1 MLTANYDAA
10 GQRATTSEERF
21 FERSRRSAPMG
32 PTFFRNTA
40 ELRNLWRNAT
50 TWARALEDVG
60 RAGLDWNDVP
70 NNRAFDY
77 LRLSKDFDYGLGGT
91 MFKTGV
97 APPIN
102 WFEENTFPKYVKT
115 RRAKRRPATA
125 GPRESPSAAA
135 RPSTAGPREPS
146 TVDRFRSRE
155 SSAAARRSLR
165 HRSRTSRPR
174 FHETWTTSR
183 TTSGTRAS
191 RG

>member
-102 WFEENTFPKYVKT
+102 WFEENTFPKYVT
-115 RRAKRRPATA
+115 NA
-125 GPRESPSAAA
+125 PRET
-135 RPSTAGPREPS
+135 STGDGGTPRIAVRGRTTVDGGTS
-146 TVDRFRSRE
+146 RTVDR
-155 SSAAARRSLR
+155 
-165 HRSRTSRPR
+165 RP
-174 FHETWTTSR
+174 FS
-183 TTSGTRAS
+183 
-191 RG
+191 